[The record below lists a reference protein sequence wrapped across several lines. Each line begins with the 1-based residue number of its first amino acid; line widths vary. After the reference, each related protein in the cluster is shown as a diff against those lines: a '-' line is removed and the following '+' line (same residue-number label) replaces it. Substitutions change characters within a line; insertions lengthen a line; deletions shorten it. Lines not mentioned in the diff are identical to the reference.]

1 MTLRNWWNRL
11 FARTTLPSPAR
22 RPRQSAHITLETLP
36 DRVCPSALAA
46 ADRPEAEAWVSLPD
60 VVPGPAE
67 NDRADE
73 GDWVI
78 DILLP
83 VDLPDPPAEPSAF
96 VGVAADA
103 AANALAPWRPLL
115 LFLRPVPT
123 PSERPTPTTPAT
135 GSGFDQQ
142 PTSPPGQSTAPPAN
156 VAVVA
161 LSPAPGERLTPDT
174 PAFRIVARPVSGPI
188 VVPFTLAAH
197 TAAGTTA
204 APGAVTLRA
213 DSPQATV
220 TPRAVFAANPDVL
233 TVVLPDTGGPARS
246 ATVFVIPVQHVHDP
260 VLMEAHRQGK
270 SAEAFDAL
278 ARRHGPAVNR
288 AVLRIVGNR
297 TDAQDV
303 SQFVLTEL
311 AQTRAT
317 FPGTL
322 TGWLR
327 TVSRNAA
334 LAFLRAKRRR
344 RKHEQRAAKVEQVES
359 PPAVADDSLTVALD
373 RLPAELGQAVRL
385 RYLDGYTQHEAAA
398 IAGVPRGTLSRRA
411 AEGVKL
417 LRDLLEWEPLD
428 GEQPADDRHSG

>member
-1 MTLRNWWNRL
+1 MMLRDWWNRL
-11 FARTTLPSPAR
+11 FARTPAPR
-22 RPRQSAHITLETLP
+22 RSRQAARITLESLP
-36 DRVCPSALAA
+36 DRVCPSALATADLPA
-46 ADRPEAEAWVSLPD
+46 ADEGVILPD
-60 VVPGPAE
+60 VVPVPAE
-67 NDRADE
+67 DE
-73 GDWVI
+73 QPDETDWVI
-78 DILLP
+78 DIELPAELLAPP
-83 VDLPDPPAEPSAF
+83 VDPPSFVGVAEESVANAFTPWSPVVLFLRPTPPPAEP
-96 VGVAADA
+96 
-103 AANALAPWRPLL
+103 PP
-115 LFLRPVPT
+115 
-123 PSERPTPTTPAT
+123 PTTPAT
-135 GSGFDQQ
+135 GSTVDL
-142 PTSPPGQSTAPPAN
+142 PAPASPNPSAPPAN

-174 PAFRIVARPVSGPI
+174 PTFRIIARPVSAPI

-204 APGAVTLRA
+204 VSGVVTLRA

-220 TPRAVFAANPDVL
+220 TPRAVFATNADVL
-233 TVVLPDTGGPARS
+233 TVVLPQSGGPARS
-246 ATVFVIPVQHVHDP
+246 ATVFVVPAQQVHDP
-260 VLMEAHRQGK
+260 VLMEAHREGR

-288 AVLRIVGNR
+288 TVLRIVGNR

-311 AQTRAT
+311 ARTRAN
-317 FPGTL
+317 FPGTVS
-322 TGWLR
+322 GWLR

-344 RKHEQRAAKVEQVES
+344 QKYEQRAAKVEQVES
-359 PPAVADDSLTVALD
+359 PPALADDSLVVALD
-373 RLPAELGQAVRL
+373 SLPAELGQAVRL

-428 GEQPADDRHSG
+428 GEHPDGDRHSG